1 MMLSLTNRIKKKAA
15 ELGFSAIGVARAEPL
30 LKEKKH
36 LIEWLA
42 RGYNA
47 SMNWM
52 ERETEKRAD
61 PARILPNVKTV
72 ISTAVN
78 YFYPG
83 EEFDSP
89 DMGKISRYARGY
101 DYHYVITEKLEQL
114 YKFISDEMPDVNG
127 KVYVD
132 TGPVMEKIW
141 AARAGIGWMGKN
153 SNLITRNYG
162 SWVFLG
168 EILLDCEL
176 DYDTPLHGMCG
187 TCTAC
192 IDACPTHAIVEPYVV
207 DSNKCISYLTIE
219 HRGELQKEIY
229 SDFQNWVYG
238 CDICQEVCPWN
249 RFQTMTKEESFYPRQ
264 DNTNPVLTELAE
276 MSKEEFDRR
285 YQRSS
290 IKRTKHAGLIRNAR
304 GVLESGERKK

>member
-1 MMLSLTNRIKKKAA
+1 MKAA
-15 ELGFSAIGVARAEPL
+15 ELGFSEIGIARAGPL
-30 LKEKKH
+30 LKEKNH
-36 LIEWLA
+36 LMEWLE

-47 SMNWM
+47 SMKWM
-52 ERETEKRAD
+52 ERETEKRTD
-61 PARILPNVKTV
+61 PGRILPNVKTV

-78 YFYPG
+78 YFYPS

-89 DMGKISRYARGY
+89 DLGKISRYARGY

-114 YKFISDEMPDVNG
+114 YKFIMEEMPDVNG

-141 AARAGIGWMGKN
+141 AVRAGIGWMGKH

-162 SWVFLG
+162 SWIFLG

-176 DYDTPLHGMCG
+176 DYDTPLYSMCG

-219 HRGELQKEIY
+219 HRGEIRKELY
-229 SDFQNWVYG
+229 SNFRNWIYG

-249 RFQTMTKEESFYPRQ
+249 KFQTRTKEESFYPHRK
-264 DNTNPVLTELAE
+264 NINPVLSEIAE

-285 YQRSS
+285 FQKSS
-290 IKRTKHAGLIRNAR
+290 IKRAKHAGLTRNAA
-304 GVLESGERKK
+304 GILESGIS